1 MFILRFVFLFYSP
14 EGQFCETHL
23 TKNMEICII
32 SSWNANTLWVFMCT
46 VAVYT
51 NKGVLKLVAAVISC
65 LFLSFFLCILKP
77 TFCVIVVN
85 TDHTFGGMCKMWI
98 HIYIVIHTCK
108 NESLSDDWFPC
119 LSVSFYIFYLFFC
132 KPVCYLLNNTT
143 VQVRSEGSETGFVSQ

>member
-51 NKGVLKLVAAVISC
+51 NKGVLKLP
-65 LFLSFFLCILKP
+65 LSFFILIFFCAFLKP
-77 TFCVIVVN
+77 TVCVIVVN

-98 HIYIVIHTCK
+98 HIYIVIHTC
-108 NESLSDDWFPC
+108 
-119 LSVSFYIFYLFFC
+119 
-132 KPVCYLLNNTT
+132 
-143 VQVRSEGSETGFVSQ
+143 

>member
-51 NKGVLKLVAAVISC
+51 NKGVLKLPLLLAV
-65 LFLSFFLCILKP
+65 FFFLFFVHFETDIL
-77 TFCVIVVN
+77 
-85 TDHTFGGMCKMWI
+85 
-98 HIYIVIHTCK
+98 
-108 NESLSDDWFPC
+108 
-119 LSVSFYIFYLFFC
+119 
-132 KPVCYLLNNTT
+132 CY
-143 VQVRSEGSETGFVSQ
+143 SCEH